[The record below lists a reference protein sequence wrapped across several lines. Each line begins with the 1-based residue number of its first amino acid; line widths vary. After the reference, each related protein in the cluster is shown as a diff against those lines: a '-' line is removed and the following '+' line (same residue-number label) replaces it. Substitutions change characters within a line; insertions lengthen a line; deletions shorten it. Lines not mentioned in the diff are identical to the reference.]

1 MSYFNTANDMRHSD
15 ASKRLAGWIQKKTT
29 SKSLKDKE
37 FKFWKDLLNLAILE
51 RNYKVPKGGVIG
63 KKHGIEKKANA
74 YRDFIRQW
82 ELDHAD

>member
-1 MSYFNTANDMRHSD
+1 MTGDTVMLPRGL
-15 ASKRLAGWIQKKTT
+15 RAGFRRKKT

-51 RNYKVPKGGVIG
+51 RNYKVPKGGVID